1 MPKYFKPWENGLPAL
16 RSQLKTVDDVAYF
29 PKSEKTHLKERM
41 KAVGIPTDELNAI
54 PLTGRGHP
62 LLAVVDPATATIRA
76 IFRVK

>member
-1 MPKYFKPWENGLPAL
+1 MNF
-16 RSQLKTVDDVAYF
+16 
-29 PKSEKTHLKERM
+29 KERM